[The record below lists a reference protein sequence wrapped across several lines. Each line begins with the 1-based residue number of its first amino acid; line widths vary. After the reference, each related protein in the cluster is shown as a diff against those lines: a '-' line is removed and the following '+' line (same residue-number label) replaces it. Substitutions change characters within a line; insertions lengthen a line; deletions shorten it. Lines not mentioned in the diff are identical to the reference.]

1 LRLSKLFGLAA
12 LALTACQSAP
22 ETATP
27 PGLAPAPLPAA
38 PAVSGSAVL
47 DSSVTITPPD
57 SKVARKYAAF
67 SGVWSGSWNGMYE
80 GKLAVRTVSANG
92 KVTVTYAW
100 GTLADNRP
108 GTAEGQG
115 RIAGS
120 TLKLDRFANG
130 ADATF
135 TMQGDGTLA
144 GTYALSGTTY
154 AGVFSRQ

>member
-1 LRLSKLFGLAA
+1 VRLSKLFGLAVLA
-12 LALTACQSAP
+12 LAACQSAP
-22 ETATP
+22 DTAP
-27 PGLAPAPLPAA
+27 PAPAPLPAPGP
-38 PAVSGSAVL
+38 PASGSAVL
-47 DSSVTITPPD
+47 DSSVTVVPPAE
-57 SKVARKYAAF
+57 KVPRKYAVF
-67 SGVWSGSWNGMYE
+67 SGIWAGSWNGMSE
-80 GKLAVRTVSANG
+80 GKLAVRTVAANG

-108 GTAEGQG
+108 GTADGQG

-135 TMQGDGTLA
+135 TMQANGTLA